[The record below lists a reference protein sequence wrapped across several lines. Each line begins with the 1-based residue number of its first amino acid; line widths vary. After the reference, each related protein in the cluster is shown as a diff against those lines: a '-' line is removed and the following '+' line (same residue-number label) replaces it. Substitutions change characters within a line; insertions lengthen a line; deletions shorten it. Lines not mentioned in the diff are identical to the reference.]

1 MLLPDTFSLLVLGLG
16 STGST
21 VAAWGAKHL
30 GDRVAS
36 VTVYAGATSAPS
48 PATAELEAMGVR
60 VITATEKVEGSFDIC
75 VASPGI
81 SEFSDFYASARM
93 ASCEIMGEPE
103 FSYRLSPREWVAIT
117 GTNGKTTTTTL
128 VNYMFELAGLS
139 SVAVGNI
146 GTVPLSCVDDRAQ
159 DELFVAELSS
169 FQLACT
175 SKFHPRTAALLNIT
189 PDHVAWHKTHQN
201 YIDAKLKVFDNM
213 GPDDLAVVCVADE
226 GSAAQLDRISKT
238 GVRVCE
244 LGLED
249 TGASNAAFVRDNQ
262 LMVRRDGKLVELCQ
276 VDDMLIAGQHN
287 VMNALAASAL
297 ALEIGLSATQVVD
310 ALKSFSALEHRI
322 EPVCTVGDVE
332 YFNDSKATN
341 TDATLKALTAF
352 PEKDI
357 VLMLGG
363 HDKGTELEQ
372 FCETVCKTVKAV
384 ICFGDARDRFLTNMV
399 AARESYQVEIAE
411 ADHLLDAIDVAYS
424 IAEPG
429 DVVLFSPA
437 CSSFDEFS
445 GYEERGE
452 RFKELVHSLKDR
464 D

>member
-1 MLLPDTFSLLVLGLG
+1 MVLPDTFSLLVLGLG
-16 STGST
+16 STGTT
-21 VAAWGAKHL
+21 VASWGAQHL
-30 GDRVAS
+30 GDAVSS
-36 VTVYAGATSAPS
+36 VTVYAGASSEPSA
-48 PATAELEAMGVR
+48 TTQKLEAMGVR
-60 VITATEKVEGSFDIC
+60 VVVGTEKVEGNFDIC

-81 SEFSDFYASARM
+81 SEFSDFYTSARE
-93 ASCEIMGEPE
+93 ASQEIMSEPE
-103 FSYRLSPREWVAIT
+103 FAYRLSPREWVAIT
-117 GTNGKTTTTTL
+117 GTNGKTTTTSL
-128 VNYMFELAGLS
+128 VNYMFSLAGRP

-146 GTVPLSCVDDRAQ
+146 GTVPLSCVDERKD
-159 DELFVAELSS
+159 DEVFVAELSS

-175 SKFHPRTAALLNIT
+175 SQFHPRAAALLNIT
-189 PDHVAWHKTHQN
+189 PDHVAWHKTHEN
-201 YIDAKLKVFDNM
+201 YITAKLKAFDNM
-213 GPDDLAVVCVADE
+213 TADDLAVVCIADE
-226 GSAAQLDRISKT
+226 GSASQLDYIANT

-244 LGLED
+244 VDFED
-249 TGASNAAFVRDNQ
+249 SGSSNTAFVSMGK
-262 LMVRRDGKLVELCQ
+262 LKVRRDGVLIELCD

-287 VMNALAASAL
+287 VLNALTASAL
-297 ALEIGLSATQVVD
+297 ALELGLSAAQVVE

-322 EPVCTVGDVE
+322 EPVCSVDDVE

-352 PEKDI
+352 PNKDI

-372 FCETVCKTVKAV
+372 FCEEVCKRVKAV
-384 ICFGDARDRFLTNMV
+384 VCFGDARDRFITNMV
-399 AARESYQVEIAE
+399 AARESYNVEIAE
-411 ADHLLDAIDVAYS
+411 AEHLLDAVDVAYS

-445 GYEERGE
+445 GFEERGR

-464 D
+464 H